1 METGLAMIEAQ
12 EIERRPA
19 ARPARAS
26 AGLPIC
32 EDRVVERFLDRP
44 SAPRSDADLLHRLN
58 HSLFDEPEYRSG
70 VPSLRSLMAVAIV
83 ALLAVGAAALIGTAW
98 HNLSSGSGTTQQEVR

>member
-1 METGLAMIEAQ
+1 MIEAQ

-19 ARPARAS
+19 DRPVQPS
-26 AGLPIC
+26 AGLPVC

-44 SAPRSDADLLHRLN
+44 AVPRSDPDFMGRLN
-58 HSLFDEPEYRSG
+58 RSLFDEPEYRPS
-70 VPSLRSLMAVAIV
+70 VPSLRSLVALAVV

-98 HNLSSGSGTTQQEVR
+98 HDLGGDRAAQQEVR